1 MKMVKKPNGFT
12 MSDAVA
18 DVPEEPAKSKKKP
31 LILGLV
37 LTVVGAGGGFFA
49 MSSGMIPLGAP
60 TQETEHTEMPEALPD
75 IVFVEV
81 DPIMISLNSDRAIQ
95 HLRFRAQL
103 EVVGAHQRDVEK
115 ILPRVT
121 DVLNGYLRAL
131 ELDDLRDP
139 MALTR
144 LRAQMLRRIQIV
156 AGKERVRDLLI
167 MDFVLN

>member
-1 MKMVKKPNGFT
+1 MVSKPIGFT
-12 MSDAVA
+12 MTDAVA
-18 DVPEEPAKSKKKP
+18 DVPGEPTKSKKKP
-31 LILGLV
+31 MILGLV
-37 LTVVGAGGGFFA
+37 LSVVGAGGGFFA

-60 TQETEHTEMPEALPD
+60 AEEVGHEKSPEALPD
-75 IVFVEV
+75 IVFIEV
-81 DPIMISLNSDRAIQ
+81 DPIMISLNSDQAIQ

-103 EVVGAHQRDVEK
+103 EVVGAYQRDVEK
-115 ILPRVT
+115 VLPRVT

-144 LRAQMLRRIQIV
+144 LRAQMLRRIQVV